1 MDEKNRLTLEE
12 TKMHLEQLYWDAFV
26 PTGYNGWD
34 ELCGGL
40 RKGEL
45 TLLASRP
52 GVGKTSMGLNVVS
65 HIAQRQPGTILVF
78 SPHLPAREVVIRLLS
93 IGTGLTAK
101 SLLDGSLS
109 AAELA
114 EKHTEYFS
122 SQKSNIKINPS
133 TMPSIEDISRSSH
146 RIPDLQLLV
155 VHHIECVCKP
165 SQMWDPA
172 LPWNEN
178 NEPKDKVLQAL
189 GAIAKELHVPVLCTM
204 HSHRS
209 LERRKNK
216 RPRLE
221 DLKKAEVSAE
231 LADQIVFLYRDRY
244 YDPDGN
250 DGAECIIAKSSQG
263 SCGMVALDWDY
274 TTGRFL

>member
-1 MDEKNRLTLEE
+1 M
-12 TKMHLEQLYWDAFV
+12 
-26 PTGYNGWD
+26 
-34 ELCGGL
+34 
-40 RKGEL
+40 
-45 TLLASRP
+45 
-52 GVGKTSMGLNVVS
+52 
-65 HIAQRQPGTILVF
+65 LV
-78 SPHLPAREVVIRLLS
+78 
-93 IGTGLTAK
+93 
-101 SLLDGSLS
+101 
-109 AAELA
+109 
-114 EKHTEYFS
+114 
-122 SQKSNIKINPS
+122 IKIADIAIGLDNRYEFIEKFAADYLSDEQPEF
-133 TMPSIEDISRSSH
+133 TVCATDEDIER
-146 RIPDLQLLV
+146 
-155 VHHIECVCKP
+155 VCKP
-165 SQMWDPA
+165 FQMWDHT

-189 GAIAKELHVPVLCTM
+189 RAIAKELHVPVLCTM

-263 SCGMVALDWDY
+263 STGMVALDWDY